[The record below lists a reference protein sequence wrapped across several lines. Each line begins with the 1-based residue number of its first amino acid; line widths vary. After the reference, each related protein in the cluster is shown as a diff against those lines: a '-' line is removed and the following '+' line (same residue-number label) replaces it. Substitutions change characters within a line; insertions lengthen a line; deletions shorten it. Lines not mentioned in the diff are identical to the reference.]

1 MTIWR
6 SGRTS
11 VRAALRCAA
20 GGAAHSPG
28 QRRPGVPPLP
38 RPAPFLP
45 QLWLAARSA
54 VFNLVEGVNVSE
66 MEARIKEYRLA
77 NAENI
82 LQNEARKV
90 RPGPGGPGR
99 ACRATGCAAMQPS
112 ACSGT
117 RHLQAAGYGL
127 CLPLTPSPPACFY

>member
-1 MTIWR
+1 M
-6 SGRTS
+6 
-11 VRAALRCAA
+11 RAARRGAA
-20 GGAAHSPG
+20 GGAARSPG
-28 QRRPGVPPLP
+28 QRRPGMPPP

-45 QLWLAARSA
+45 QLWPAARSA

-99 ACRATGCAAMQPS
+99 AGRAVPQGVQPS